1 MQSNIYKNKTILIT
15 GGTGSFGKKFVH
27 FLLKQKQKPKKIIVY
42 SRDELKQHEMNK
54 IYNIDKFKNLRYFI
68 GDVRDKERLNFA
80 CEEVD
85 IIIHS
90 AALKQVP
97 ATEYNPFEC
106 IQTNI
111 LGAQNV
117 ISSAINNKVK
127 NIIAL
132 STDKAASPINLYG
145 AAKLCSDKLFTSAQ
159 NFIGKKKMKFSVVR
173 YGNVMG
179 SRGSVIPLF
188 NEQKKNK
195 LLKLTHKDMTRFN
208 ITLDEAI
215 KMVDW
220 SIKNSYGGEIF
231 VPKIASYRLLD
242 LAKSIC
248 EESRIVFTGIRPGE
262 KIHEL
267 LITKDDS
274 TRTVDLG
281 RYYAILP
288 TTKEYSIESYCKKKK
303 CKLVK
308 KNFEYSSN
316 NNTKFLNIN
325 ELRKLIKKYV

>member
-195 LLKLTHKDMTRFN
+195 LLRLTHKDMTRFN
-208 ITLDEAI
+208 ITLDEAT

>member
-208 ITLDEAI
+208 ITLDEAT

>member
-208 ITLDEAI
+208 ITLDEAT

-316 NNTKFLNIN
+316 NNTKFLKIH